1 MESLCTGTCRL
12 GPTGS
17 KRRLVLYSTGLVFR
31 RPNYNNVRRCPFPV
45 PRWITVI
52 GIGIGIA
59 IAIAIGN

>member
-1 MESLCTGTCRL
+1 M
-12 GPTGS
+12 
-17 KRRLVLYSTGLVFR
+17 YSTGLVFR

-59 IAIAIGN
+59 IAIAIGIGIGIAIAIAIVN